1 MSSPLSSKYKEAFC
15 QIMATEDV
23 DYGVAAFRA
32 GYGAK
37 KYKQIAHYHY
47 AMGSR
52 LMQDDSIR
60 MRISEIRIDLAD
72 KDKAYTINLMSRL
85 KKVVSFNPLKYYGSN
100 TVTLDNGTKV
110 TRGYLRKNLEDWDRY
125 DGELIAGFDRNGL
138 PRMIDKEWA
147 IEKLLKIYALDGSRT
162 VDVEDLLGLFNSAG
176 LPTNNNND
184 YSMHKTYLEEA
195 ETDEE
200 QDIIEQEVEESLKRD
215 SEGDNNLESLLPLL
229 YNCNKDTIKRIKS
242 IIEGKKLSD
251 GVDSDDDIDDYD
263 LYLEDEDTEK
273 SEDEEYD
280 DGVDFFTSEEY
291 NDDIEEA

>member
-1 MSSPLSSKYKEAFC
+1 MSSPLSSKLKEAFC
-15 QIMATEDV
+15 QIMAVEDV

-37 KYKQIAHYHY
+37 KYKQIAKYHY

-52 LMQDDSIR
+52 LMQEDAIR
-60 MRISEIRIDLAD
+60 MRISEIRMDLAD
-72 KDKAYTINLMSRL
+72 KDKAYTINLISRL

-100 TVTLDNGTKV
+100 TVTLDNGTKI

-162 VDVEDLLGLFNSAG
+162 IDVEDLLGLFNSAG
-176 LPTNNNND
+176 LPTNGNNE

-200 QDIIEQEVEESLKRD
+200 QDIIEQEVEEELKRC
-215 SEGDNNLESLLPLL
+215 SEDDGNLESLLPSL
-229 YNCNKDTIKRIKS
+229 YNCDKATIQRIKAL
-242 IIEGKKLSD
+242 IEGKKLID
-251 GVDSDDDIDDYD
+251 GVDDEDDYD
-263 LYLEDEDTEK
+263 LYEDTE
-273 SEDEEYD
+273 EEEYEDDD
-280 DGVDFFTSEEY
+280 DGVDFFTSDEY

>member
-1 MSSPLSSKYKEAFC
+1 MSSPLSSKLKEAFC
-15 QIMATEDV
+15 QIMAVEDV

-52 LMQDDSIR
+52 LMQEDAIR
-60 MRISEIRIDLAD
+60 MRISEIRMDLAD
-72 KDKAYTINLMSRL
+72 KDKAYTINLISRL

-100 TVTLDNGTKV
+100 TVTLDNGTKI
-110 TRGYLRKNLEDWDRY
+110 TRGYLRKNLEDWDKY

-162 VDVEDLLGLFNSAG
+162 IDVEDLLGLFNSAG
-176 LPTNNNND
+176 LPTNNNNE

-200 QDIIEQEVEESLKRD
+200 LDIIEQEVEESLKMD
-215 SEGDNNLESLLPLL
+215 SKDDGNLESLLPSL
-229 YNCNKDTIKRIKS
+229 YNCDKATIQRIKAL
-242 IIEGKKLSD
+242 IEGKKLIE
-251 GVDSDDDIDDYD
+251 GVDEEDDYD
-263 LYLEDEDTEK
+263 LYEDTE
-273 SEDEEYD
+273 EEEYEDDD
-280 DGVDFFTSEEY
+280 DGVDFFTSDEY
-291 NDDIEEA
+291 NEDIEEA